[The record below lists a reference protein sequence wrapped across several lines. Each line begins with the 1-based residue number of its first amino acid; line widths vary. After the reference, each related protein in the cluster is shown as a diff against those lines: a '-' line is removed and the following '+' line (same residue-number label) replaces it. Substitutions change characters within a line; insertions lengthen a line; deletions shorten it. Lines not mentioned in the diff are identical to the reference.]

1 MDSENGF
8 VVFSVAQAGKTQ
20 AENVAAAA
28 FIERKLRAMRV
39 PFHSCL
45 GCYKGV
51 RELSF
56 MLEGQRDNLY
66 LATLLALDYH
76 QETILVC
83 RADKTCYLVD
93 PETATSIDVMLQ
105 TVVAELGRWRP
116 IHRSTAGY
124 LEGLGEAWTLCEG
137 EYYVCG

>member
-1 MDSENGF
+1 MSAIMDSENGF

-28 FIERKLRAMRV
+28 FVEKELWAARV
-39 PFHSCL
+39 PFHTCI

-51 RELSF
+51 REISF
-56 MLEGQRDNLY
+56 MLEGRPERIDFARKMAVNYNQESILVSREDKMCY
-66 LATLLALDYH
+66 LEDPMGATLGY
-76 QETILVC
+76 
-83 RADKTCYLVD
+83 
-93 PETATSIDVMLQ
+93 
-105 TVVAELGRWRP
+105 LGRWRQ

-124 LEGLGEAWTLCEG
+124 LEGLGDAWTLCEG